1 MVRSEAMYNLC
12 ILFLLVLQ
20 GWSELA
26 ASHSIVEFLPGFQ
39 GPLPFEF
46 ETGYI
51 GVDESEDVQLF
62 YYFVKSQG
70 NAKEDPLVLW
80 LTGGPGCSA
89 LSGLIYEIGPI
100 YFEVVEYNGS
110 LPTLVLN
117 PHSWTKVASIIFVDS
132 PVGTG
137 FSYARTPLASLT
149 GDFIQI
155 KQADEFLRKWLTDHP
170 EFLSNP
176 VYVGGD
182 SYSGLPLPALVQL
195 ISDGNEDGSKP
206 LINLKGYILGN
217 AATDF
222 TFDGNS
228 KVPFAHGMGLIS
240 DELYESLKRNC
251 RGEYTFVDPSNAD
264 CLQHMQEFYKCTS
277 GLDAAQILEP
287 LCAFVSPKPLEL
299 SFHKRRSLILNDNSG
314 DLVDPD
320 PSLPTIG
327 CRTYAYL
334 LSKYWVNDKSVQKA
348 LGVREGT
355 IGQWERCTNGL
366 SYTQEIFST
375 IKYHLYLGKKGY
387 RSLVYSGDHDMLVP
401 FVGTRAWIKSLN
413 FSIVDDWRPW
423 LLESQVAGYTRTYSN
438 QMAYATVKGG
448 GHTAPEYKPAEC
460 FAMFKRWISQ
470 EPL

>member
-1 MVRSEAMYNLC
+1 MVRSEAIC
-12 ILFLLVLQ
+12 IIFILVLE
-20 GWSELA
+20 GWLQLA
-26 ASHSIVEFLPGFQ
+26 VSHTKVEFLPGFQ

-51 GVDESEDVQLF
+51 GVDETEDVQLF
-62 YYFVKSQG
+62 YYFVKSQR

-80 LTGGPGCSA
+80 LTGGPGCSS

-117 PHSWTKVASIIFVDS
+117 PHSWTQVASIIFVDS

-137 FSYARTPLASLT
+137 FSYARTAVAALS
-149 GDFIQI
+149 GDFIQV
-155 KQADEFLRKWLTDHP
+155 KQADQFLRKWLTDHP

-182 SYSGLPLPALVQL
+182 SYSGLPIPPLVQL

-217 AATDF
+217 AATDYSI
-222 TFDGNS
+222 DDNS

-240 DELYESLKRNC
+240 DELYESLKRSC
-251 RGEYTFVDPSNAD
+251 RGEYTLVDPSNAD
-264 CLQHMQEFYKCTS
+264 CLQLMQEFDKCTS
-277 GLDAAQILEP
+277 GLDAAHILEP
-287 LCAFVSPKPLEL
+287 LCAFVSPKPMEI

-327 CRTYAYL
+327 CRTYGYL
-334 LSKYWVNDKSVQKA
+334 LSKYWVNDKNVQKA
-348 LGVREGT
+348 LGIREGT
-355 IGQWERCTNGL
+355 IGEWTRCSYGI
-366 SYTQEIFST
+366 SYTREISST

-401 FVGTRAWIKSLN
+401 FVGTQAWIKSLN

-423 LLESQVAGYTRTYSN
+423 LLEGQVAGYTRTYSN
-438 QMAYATVKGG
+438 QMTYATVKGG
-448 GHTAPEYKPAEC
+448 GHTAPEYRPAEC
-460 FAMFKRWISQ
+460 FSMFKRWINQ